1 MTVLRT
7 EEHCKAIYTLLCK
20 LPPFDKIEMPKASQV
35 KWIISDREDV
45 LGEYIPEPHTITIS
59 LARQDHFENI
69 CKTILHEMVH
79 MLLYLEG
86 KAYYEKHDKKFKTWT
101 AKIAGI
107 YGFDPKEL

>member
-20 LPPFDKIEMPKASQV
+20 LPPFDTIEMPKASQI

-45 LGEYIPEPHTITIS
+45 LGEYEPEPHRITVS

-69 CKTILHEMVH
+69 CKLIKNGLQS
-79 MLLYLEG
+79 
-86 KAYYEKHDKKFKTWT
+86 
-101 AKIAGI
+101 
-107 YGFDPKEL
+107 

>member
-1 MTVLRT
+1 MPT
-7 EEHCKAIYTLLCK
+7 AS
-20 LPPFDKIEMPKASQV
+20 KIIWV
-35 KWIISDREDV
+35 ISDREDV

-59 LARQDHFENI
+59 LARQGHFENI

-86 KAYYEKHDKKFKTWT
+86 KTYYERHDKRFKAWT

>member
-1 MTVLRT
+1 
-7 EEHCKAIYTLLCK
+7 
-20 LPPFDKIEMPKASQV
+20 
-35 KWIISDREDV
+35 
-45 LGEYIPEPHTITIS
+45 
-59 LARQDHFENI
+59 
-69 CKTILHEMVH
+69 